1 MDEDV
6 KENISRHL
14 RINEDNKM
22 KIQSSE
28 YLFQEENLPNNFI
41 LNETQP
47 KHSSDQSIK
56 LDNDA
61 HKHFQ
66 ML

>member
-1 MDEDV
+1 MIILAEERKKNDFSKRIWQSMDEDV

-28 YLFQEENLPNNFI
+28 YLF
-41 LNETQP
+41 
-47 KHSSDQSIK
+47 
-56 LDNDA
+56 
-61 HKHFQ
+61 
-66 ML
+66 